1 MKKNNG
7 IRPGLLLAVMLVIL
21 VFFLAIALVTS
32 NLIASKTEAETY
44 DHYQLLAN
52 DTGEKINSW
61 LSSKKEII
69 ENQRA
74 ALEITGMFSP
84 EQLTEYLSR
93 AVKERGDLNEICDLY
108 FVDTDNVL
116 STGNGFYTPDG
127 VDLRER
133 LWYRSC
139 IGTRGMYYS
148 SPYLDISTGSYVMT
162 ISVAVYDSSDVF
174 RGVLAIDIY
183 TDAFL
188 NTVNYTVVP
197 TDSYVFL
204 LDGNLGL
211 AAHANPKYGY
221 VDNAPVAISDLP
233 DNIYADIESTIVLG
247 KNERTLITDY
257 DGVKR
262 DMFISRIDC
271 CSWYVVAAV
280 SDNFIHSSERLMIVA
295 IIVAL
300 FISLAVGIFWTFI
313 GTKGIMRRL
322 SAAME
327 AANAANETKSFFLA
341 NMSHE
346 IRTPINA
353 VICMNEMIM
362 RENSDPAINDYTQD
376 IAAASRSLIGI
387 INDILDFSKIES
399 GKLEMVE
406 TEFNITSMVNDI
418 VSLAVSRLGEK
429 PLELF
434 VRVDPTIPT
443 VIIGDEMRIKQIIVN
458 LLTNGIKY
466 TNEGYVS
473 LTISYAKRDYG
484 INLDVAVKDS
494 GIGITPDNIEKLF
507 TSFQQVDTKRNR
519 SVEGTGLGLAITKRL
534 VERFGGFVNVNSEYG
549 VGSEFRVSLPLKVA
563 DNKPFVRL
571 ADPESIHAVCLFDLG
586 GYDVDTVD
594 RYMRDL
600 IDMREK
606 MMIDMRI
613 STNIEE
619 VRELAENGQVNTV
632 FVDRPSF
639 TGNEAFFERIA
650 GKAAVFLVQNRINAV
665 KPSDGIR
672 VIYKPF
678 YSLSAAAALNDDSEG
693 RTADTAPQAGF
704 IAPDAKILVVDDNII
719 NLKVAVGLMKPY
731 GMQVHTADSGRKAI
745 EMLEQSRDYTMVFM
759 DHMMPEMDGIE
770 ATGIIRGFEGRYFKE
785 LPVIAL
791 TANTVNDARDMFLRS
806 GFDDFLAK
814 PIDIS
819 MLDRVLR
826 RFLPDDMRVR
836 AVRSA
841 QSEQTAQQTS
851 EGARSRAVP
860 AEKPKAAKTPGAPA
874 MPEFDPSVGI
884 RYTGG
889 DEGLYLD
896 ILTEYTKNGN
906 DMRESLIR
914 ACIDKNWKDFVIKV
928 HALKSTSL
936 NIGALP
942 LSELAKRLELAGK
955 AGEYDEVIRGSGE
968 LFDKYVKV
976 LALTTDYLAEKGI
989 VLQNEGEEAPD
1000 ESELTEVSR
1009 EQLDELIRRFL
1020 TACDDFDREEALRTA
1035 DEAKSVRCGD
1045 MIPAETFIRA
1055 SELIEDFE
1063 YDEAVR
1069 LVSGLREGAD
1079 GNE

>member
-7 IRPGLLLAVMLVIL
+7 IRPGVLLAVMLVIL
-21 VFFLAIALVTS
+21 IFFLAIALVTS
-32 NLIASKTEAETY
+32 NLIASKTETETY

-74 ALEITGMFSP
+74 ALEITGIFTP
-84 EQLTEYLSR
+84 EHLTEYLSR
-93 AVKERGDLNEICDLY
+93 TISERSDLNEICDLY

-116 STGNGFYTPDG
+116 STGNGFYTPEG
-127 VDLRER
+127 FDLRER

-139 IGTRGMYYS
+139 IGTRSMYYS
-148 SPYLDISTGSYVMT
+148 SPYLDLSTGSYVMT
-162 ISVAVYDSSDVF
+162 ISVAVYDKDVF
-174 RGVLAIDIY
+174 VGVLAIDIY

-197 TDSYVFL
+197 ADSYVFL
-204 LDGNLGL
+204 LDGDLGL
-211 AAHANPKYGY
+211 AAHANPGYGY
-221 VDNAPVAISDLP
+221 VDNAPIIISDIP
-233 DNIYADIESTIVLG
+233 GNIYADIESTIVLG

-271 CSWYVVAAV
+271 CNWYIVAAI
-280 SDNFIHSSERLMIVA
+280 SDNFIHSSERLMIVS

-300 FISLAVGIFWTFI
+300 FISLSVGVFWTFI
-313 GTKGIMRRL
+313 GTKGIMKRL

-327 AANAANETKSFFLA
+327 AANAANETKGFFLA

-353 VICMNEMIM
+353 VIGMNEMIM
-362 RENSDPAINDYTQD
+362 RENKDPNINDYALD

-399 GKLEMVE
+399 GKFEMVE

-434 VRVDPTIPT
+434 VRVDPEIPS
-443 VIIGDEMRIKQIIVN
+443 VIIGDEVRIKQIIVN

-473 LTISYAKRDYG
+473 LEISYLKRDYG
-484 INLDVAVKDS
+484 INLDVAVRDS
-494 GIGITPDNIEKLF
+494 GIGITPENIEKLF

-534 VERFGGFVNVNSEYG
+534 VERIGGFVNVTSEYG

-571 ADPESIHAVCLFDLG
+571 AEPEKIKAVCLFDFR
-586 GYDVDTVD
+586 GYDVATVD

-600 IDMREK
+600 IDMRDR
-606 MMIDMRI
+606 MSIDMCI
-613 STNIEE
+613 STDFEE
-619 VRELAENGQVNTV
+619 VRELVTKERVNTV
-632 FVDRPSF
+632 FVDRTNF
-639 TGNEAFFERIA
+639 IGNEAFFEKIA
-650 GKAAVFLVQNRINAV
+650 DKTAVFLVQNKVSAI
-665 KPSDGIR
+665 KPSDNVH

-678 YSLSAAAALNDDSEG
+678 YSLSAAAALNDDRAG
-693 RTADTAPQAGF
+693 RTVDTAPQTSF
-704 IAPDAKILVVDDNII
+704 TAPGAKILVVDDNII

-731 GMQVHTADSGRKAI
+731 EMQIYTADSGRRAI
-745 EMLEQSRDYTMVFM
+745 EMLERSPDYTMVFM

-770 ATGIIRGFEGRYFKE
+770 ATGIIRGLDGKYFTKV
-785 LPVIAL
+785 PIIAL

-814 PIDIS
+814 PIDTG

-826 RFLPDDMRVR
+826 RFLPDKMRIR
-836 AVRSA
+836 AVRTVQAAS
-841 QSEQTAQQTS
+841 QTQTDS
-851 EGARSRAVP
+851 PAKTALGPKP
-860 AEKPKAAKTPGAPA
+860 AEAPKAPGV
-874 MPEFDPSVGI
+874 PEFDPKTGI
-884 RYTGG
+884 NYTGG
-889 DEGLYLD
+889 DEALYLE
-896 ILTEYTKNGN
+896 ILTEYTKKGTE
-906 DMRESLIR
+906 MRESLIR
-914 ACIDKNWKDFVIKV
+914 ACLDKNWKDFVIKV

-936 NIGALP
+936 NIGAAP
-942 LSELAKRLELAGK
+942 LSELARSLELAGK

-976 LALTTDYLAEKGI
+976 LALTTDYLTEKGI
-989 VLQNEGEEAPD
+989 VLQNDEEEAAVPD
-1000 ESELTEVSR
+1000 AAALTEISR
-1009 EQLDELIRRFL
+1009 EQFDELIQRFL
-1020 TACDDFDREEALRTA
+1020 TACDDFDREEALRVA
-1035 DEAKSVRCGD
+1035 EEAKTVRCGD
-1045 MIPAETFIRA
+1045 IIPAEQFTKA
-1055 SELIEDFE
+1055 GELIDDFE
-1063 YDEAVR
+1063 YDEAIS
-1069 LVSGLREGAD
+1069 LVSGLRGEAD